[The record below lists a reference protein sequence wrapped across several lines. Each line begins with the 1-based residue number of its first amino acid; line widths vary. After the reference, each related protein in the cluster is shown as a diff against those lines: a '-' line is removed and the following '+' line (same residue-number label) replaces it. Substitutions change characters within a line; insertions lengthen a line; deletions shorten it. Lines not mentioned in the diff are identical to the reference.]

1 MGRGRMGER
10 VFIAIG
16 SNLGDREANCR
27 SAIEHLKGDPR
38 VRVIKESAFYETEP
52 WGKTEQPAFINAAV
66 EIETDLAPKE
76 LLALLKNIEDRVGR
90 KARERWG
97 PREIDLDIIFYG
109 DRVIKEEGLT
119 IPHPEAHNRRFVIE
133 PIAEMAPE
141 FIHPVLEEKLYD
153 ILIRLHNR
161 PVRNERKE

>member
-27 SAIEHLKGDPR
+27 SAIENLKCAPR

-76 LLALLKNIEDRVGR
+76 LLAFLKNIEEKVGR

-109 DRVIKEEGLT
+109 DRGIREEGLT

-141 FIHPVLEEKLYD
+141 FIHPILKEKVCD
-153 ILIRLHNR
+153 ILIRLYNR
-161 PVRNERKE
+161 PVSGARKK